1 MELWSGSP
9 AATSWDNCRRAI
21 KLCKFTQ
28 RVARLKNDPSRRLGQ
43 NSVHKGPQFDTYIYI
58 HFMYLYV
65 SLCIFMY
72 LYVSLSIFMCFMTF
86 LFYHVRLDLVDAF
99 RHYNP
104 EATEVYTYWSSR
116 TLASN

>member
-9 AATSWDNCRRAI
+9 SATSWDNCRRAI

-58 HFMYLYV
+58 YIHFMYLYV

-72 LYVSLSIFMCFMTF
+72 LYVSLCIFMYLYLSLCA
-86 LFYHVRLDLVDAF
+86 L
-99 RHYNP
+99 
-104 EATEVYTYWSSR
+104 
-116 TLASN
+116 

>member
-1 MELWSGSP
+1 MEFWSGSP
-9 AATSWDNCRRAI
+9 SATSWDNCRRAI

-43 NSVHKGPQFDTYIYI
+43 NSVHKGLQFDTYIYI

-72 LYVSLSIFMCFMTF
+72 LYVSLCIFTS
-86 LFYHVRLDLVDAF
+86 V
-99 RHYNP
+99 
-104 EATEVYTYWSSR
+104 SSCA
-116 TLASN
+116 L